1 MTEKLNDVKLKK
13 NEEVNELYKYQK
25 LRGRIIEKF
34 GTQEKFAREI
44 GISETALSKKMQC
57 KTGISQSDICLWSKL
72 LDIKLEEYGL
82 YFFT

>member
-1 MTEKLNDVKLKK
+1 M
-13 NEEVNELYKYQK
+13 YKYKK

-34 GTQEKFAREI
+34 GTQEKFAKEI

-57 KTGISQSDICLWSKL
+57 KTGISQTDICLWSKL
-72 LDIKLEEYGL
+72 LGITIDEYGM

>member
-1 MTEKLNDVKLKK
+1 MYQ
-13 NEEVNELYKYQK
+13 YKK

-34 GTQEKFAREI
+34 GTQEKFAKEI

-72 LDIKLEEYGL
+72 LGISPNDYGE

>member
-1 MTEKLNDVKLKK
+1 
-13 NEEVNELYKYQK
+13 LYQYKK
-25 LRGRIIEKF
+25 LRGRIIERF
-34 GTQEKFAREI
+34 GTQEKFAKEI

-72 LDIKLEEYGL
+72 LGITPDEYGV

>member
-1 MTEKLNDVKLKK
+1 MLNLKK
-13 NEEVNELYKYQK
+13 NEEVSKLYKYKK

-34 GTQEKFAREI
+34 ETQEKFAKEV

-72 LDIKLEEYGL
+72 LEIKPEEYGA

>member
-1 MTEKLNDVKLKK
+1 MYQ
-13 NEEVNELYKYQK
+13 YKK
-25 LRGRIIEKF
+25 LRGRIIERF
-34 GTQEKFAREI
+34 GTQEKFAKEI

-72 LDIKLEEYGL
+72 LDIAPDEYGV

>member
-1 MTEKLNDVKLKK
+1 MLNFKK
-13 NEEVNELYKYQK
+13 NEEVSKLYKYKK

-34 GTQEKFAREI
+34 ETQEKFAKEV

-72 LDIKLEEYGL
+72 LEIKPEEYGA